1 LAVATADLGQR
12 MNPQIQEFLDR
23 IRQLESDIE
32 QEVQRRRQEF
42 QADFDQRKVKFEK
55 EVLTQQQ
62 HYKEGLLS
70 YVLTSDW
77 RHLLTMPLI
86 YPVLL
91 PMLVLDAMVTLYQ
104 WVCFPWYDMP
114 RVKRS
119 DFFVYD
125 RTHLAY
131 LNVFEKF
138 NCAYCSY
145 GNGLMAY
152 AREVLGLTEQ
162 YWCPI
167 KHARRVV
174 QAHPYYHGF
183 SDYGDAENYR
193 EQLAQLRLQLQ
204 KLVAE
209 PVQQEVSQHG
219 QPAQAMLDKVAG
231 MKTFETLAD
240 LAACVG
246 QDVAITEWVEITQ
259 QQVNLF
265 ADATGD
271 HQWIHVDVDR
281 AQQGPFGGPIAHGF
295 LTLSLLPQF
304 FDKTIVVNQKRMGV
318 NYGLNKVR
326 FMSPVPV
333 GSRLR
338 GHLHL
343 HSATPI
349 EGNGMQFQWNVTVER
364 EGSDKPVCAAESLV
378 RIYA

>member
-1 LAVATADLGQR
+1 
-12 MNPQIQEFLDR
+12 MNPQIHEFLAR
-23 IRQLESDIE
+23 IRQLEAEME
-32 QEVQRRRQEF
+32 QEVQRRRQQF
-42 QADFDQRKVKFEK
+42 QADFDQRKVVFEQ
-55 EVLTQQQ
+55 EVLAQQRHFQ
-62 HYKEGLLS
+62 EGVLT

-77 RHLLTMPLI
+77 RHWLTMPLI

-91 PMLVLDAMVTLYQ
+91 PMLVLDAMLSLYQ
-104 WVCFPWYDMP
+104 WVCFPLYQMP
-114 RVKRS
+114 RVQRS
-119 DFFVYD
+119 DYFVYD

-131 LNVFEKF
+131 LNVIEKI

-162 YWCPI
+162 FWCPI
-167 KHARRVV
+167 KHARRVLH
-174 QAHPYYHGF
+174 AHPHYHGF

-193 EQLAQLRLQLQ
+193 EQLAHLRAQLQ
-204 KLVAE
+204 QLAGE
-209 PVQQEVSQHG
+209 PMAPAVSRHG
-219 QPAQAMLDKVAG
+219 QPPAAQLATVKA

-246 QDVAITEWVEITQ
+246 QDVATTDWVDITQ

-271 HQWIHVDVDR
+271 HQWIHVDVAQ
-281 AQQGPFGGPIAHGF
+281 AQQGPFGATIAHGF

-304 FDKTIVVNQKRMGV
+304 FDKTIVVKQKRMGV

-326 FMSPVPV
+326 FMAPVPV

-349 EGNGMQFQWNVTVER
+349 EGQGMQLQWNVTVER
-364 EGSDKPVCAAESLV
+364 EGSEKPVCAAESLV
-378 RIYA
+378 RIYV